1 MIEFTIIIIS
11 LLIGYYLGSKREL
24 KRDLQTLEKEV
35 RAKGG
40 DIILRNK
47 TIPTGQLHSPTAQEL
62 AFKNLPKAKQEGIK
76 AMKETLDNDPAM
88 QAHRKLVEDLKKSN
102 EVPAII

>member
-1 MIEFTIIIIS
+1 MIEFVITITS

-35 RAKGG
+35 KAKGG
-40 DIILRNK
+40 DIILRK
-47 TIPTGQLHSPTAQEL
+47 ETIPTGVIHTPTAQEI
-62 AFKNLPKAKQEGIK
+62 AFKNLPEKKKEGIK

-102 EVPAII
+102 EVPAIV